1 MLKSA
6 HNYSHDVTH
15 HVQCCEISMT
25 NNISET
31 DKSNIFCNNNITV
44 RIHKSNC
51 LKSKVVLYDGHMA
64 HYMSSSSDPINTDMI
79 LEWF

>member
-1 MLKSA
+1 
-6 HNYSHDVTH
+6 
-15 HVQCCEISMT
+15 MT

-64 HYMSSSSDPINTDMI
+64 HYMSSSSDPINTDMHRMVLI
-79 LEWF
+79 QGYHTCTIASA